1 MGLGHANRQ
10 GKIPPICKSFTQL
23 LPLRDHRATNAA
35 KREAGL
41 TADWR
46 TELRQALRTGAWLD
60 AGRVR
65 VYAAMVLA
73 AYLPMMLKVYREAT
87 GTVGSDFLAF
97 WGAGRLQ
104 LSGPAARV
112 YDLMAE
118 QVAQAA
124 SGTGQ
129 LVAYVNPPPYL
140 FLTAPLGLMPYAVA
154 WIVWALAGWALWF
167 LVAQRSLPNGG
178 AAGAL
183 AILAFPAAYLSASH
197 AQNGFITGAILI
209 AAVLTLRRSQTLSG
223 ALFGL
228 LVIKPHLALLVP
240 FWLAAGRKWTAIA
253 AAAASAALLC
263 LASLLVF
270 GIDTWRAYPQS
281 FGVSQTL
288 MAQTSGEFF
297 LRMCT
302 PYAALRVLFGPTA
315 AMIGQG
321 LITILTGALACRY
334 WRRAPSD
341 EAAGAML
348 LAATAL
354 ASPYLFSY
362 DLPFLAM
369 PVFFLVGMARREG
382 WRPWEKSLLV
392 LIWLAPLATRAAAL
406 PLGLNLMPIPA
417 AILVG
422 LVWTTWAPQ
431 KVK

>member
-1 MGLGHANRQ
+1 M
-10 GKIPPICKSFTQL
+10 
-23 LPLRDHRATNAA
+23 
-35 KREAGL
+35 REAKLAGDRQTKLVRVLRSL
-41 TADWR
+41 T
-46 TELRQALRTGAWLD
+46 WLD

-65 VYAAMVLA
+65 VYAAMVLV
-73 AYLPMMLKVYREAT
+73 AYVPMMLKVYREAT

-97 WGAGRLQ
+97 WGAGRLLQ
-104 LSGPAARV
+104 TGPAARV
-112 YDLMAE
+112 YDLVAE
-118 QVAQAA
+118 HGAQAA

-129 LVAYVNPPPYL
+129 MVAYVNPPPYL
-140 FLTAPLGLMPYAVA
+140 FLTAPLGLMPYAAA

-167 LVAQRSLPNGG
+167 VAARRVLPGG
-178 AAGAL
+178 GLAVSL

-197 AQNGFITGAILI
+197 AQNGFITGALLI
-209 AAVLTLRRSQTLSG
+209 GAVLALPRSQVLSG

-270 GIDTWRAYPQS
+270 GSDTWRAYPQS
-281 FGVSQTL
+281 FAVSQTL

-297 LRMCT
+297 LRMST
-302 PYAALRVLFGPTA
+302 PYAALRVLLTPAA
-315 AMIGQG
+315 AMLGQG
-321 LITILTGALACRY
+321 AITLLTGALACRY

-369 PVFFLVGMARREG
+369 PVFWLVGMGQREG
-382 WRPWEKSLLV
+382 WRPWEKLALV
-392 LIWLAPLATRAAAL
+392 GIWAAPLATRAAAL
-406 PLGLNLMPIPA
+406 PLGLNLMPLA
-417 AILVG
+417 AAALVW
-422 LVWTTWAPQ
+422 LVWTTYSPQ
-431 KVK
+431 VVQPAST

>member
-1 MGLGHANRQ
+1 MAVDRR
-10 GKIPPICKSFTQL
+10 TQL
-23 LPLRDHRATNAA
+23 A
-35 KREAGL
+35 
-41 TADWR
+41 
-46 TELRQALRTGAWLD
+46 QALRSGTWLD

-65 VYAAMVLA
+65 VYAAMVLV
-73 AYLPMMLKVYREAT
+73 AYAPMMLKVYREAT

-112 YDLMAE
+112 YDLVAE
-118 QVAQAA
+118 HGAQAA

-129 LVAYVNPPPYL
+129 MVAYVNPPPYL
-140 FLTAPLGLMPYAVA
+140 FLTAPLGLMPYATA
-154 WIVWALAGWALWF
+154 WLVWALMGWAIWF
-167 LVAQRSLPNGG
+167 LVARRILPNGG

-183 AILAFPAAYLSASH
+183 AILAFPDAYLSASH
-197 AQNGFITGAILI
+197 AQNGFVTGALLI
-209 AAVLTLRRSQTLSG
+209 AAVLTLRRSQMLSG

-263 LASLLVF
+263 IASLLVF

-281 FGVSQTL
+281 FAVSQTL
-288 MAQTSGEFF
+288 MAQTGGEFF

-302 PYAALRVLFGPTA
+302 PYALLHVLFGATA

-321 LITILTGALACRY
+321 LITLITGALACLY

-369 PVFFLVGMARREG
+369 PVFFLVGMGRDAG
-382 WRPWEKSLLV
+382 WRPWEKMALV
-392 LIWLAPLATRAAAL
+392 AVWAAPLATRAAAL
-406 PLGLNLMPIPA
+406 PLGLNLMPLPA
-417 AILVG
+417 FVLLW
-422 LVWTTWAPQ
+422 LVWSTWAPQ
-431 KVK
+431 KASAPQE